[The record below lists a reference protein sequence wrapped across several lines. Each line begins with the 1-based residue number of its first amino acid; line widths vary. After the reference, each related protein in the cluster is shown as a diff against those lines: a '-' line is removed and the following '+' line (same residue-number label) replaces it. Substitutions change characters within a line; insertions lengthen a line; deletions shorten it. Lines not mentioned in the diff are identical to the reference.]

1 MEISMRTQLI
11 ITAYAV
17 IVGAVIG
24 IIYDIIRIS
33 RVFSGVTETSS
44 QSKMYTVKLP
54 LIGAGTD
61 RKNDFPKFCGFREH
75 THTATAGK
83 KKKKTKV
90 VSEFYKNIIVFAGDI
105 LFFFIVSPIFTVFI
119 YYANNGKIRWY
130 LIIGSI
136 VGFMLYYI
144 TIGRIIMLF
153 SSLIVF
159 IIRSAGAYL
168 IYFTIRPAVIFIRF
182 IFGIIRAL
190 ILRIVLRIKT
200 AVMVKKMRKYTK
212 KSEKSISLIVRA
224 DF

>member
-1 MEISMRTQLI
+1 MEISMKTQLI

-54 LIGAGTD
+54 LIGAGID
-61 RKNDFPKFCGFREH
+61 RKHDFPKFCGFREH
-75 THTATAGK
+75 THTAGK
-83 KKKKTKV
+83 KKKKAKV

-182 IFGIIRAL
+182 IFGIIKAL

-200 AVMVKKMRKYTK
+200 AVMLKKMRKYTK
-212 KSEKSISLIVRA
+212 KSEKSITLIVRA